1 MPLIG
6 VYGKLG
12 CYMSYYVL
20 YFTLEENKKRK
31 TWKLKRRT

>member
-12 CYMSYYVL
+12 CYMSYYTL
-20 YFTLEENKKRK
+20 HLILEENKKHK
-31 TWKLKRRT
+31 NWKLKRRT